1 MLEPQMQVPSPA
13 MGAMDE
19 LLARREKALA
29 LALVQSAMAQLV
41 EATSLMPVRGKPA
54 VSTNFCPTTGSSAPE
69 ITHKG

>member
-29 LALVQSAMAQLV
+29 LVVNAQSVRESEVKLSHSALV
-41 EATSLMPVRGKPA
+41 
-54 VSTNFCPTTGSSAPE
+54 
-69 ITHKG
+69 